1 MGKMGRRR
9 PPHGRGCNLAG
20 LGILCF
26 VGGIF
31 TAMILPITLLAVIE
45 GALIMI
51 LGIILLRR

>member
-1 MGKMGRRR
+1 MGRRR